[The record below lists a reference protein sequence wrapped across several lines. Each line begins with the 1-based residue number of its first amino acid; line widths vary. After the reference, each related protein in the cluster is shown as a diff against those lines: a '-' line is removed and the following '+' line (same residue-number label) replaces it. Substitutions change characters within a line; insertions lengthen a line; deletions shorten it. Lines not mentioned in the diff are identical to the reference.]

1 MEIYADVIFFV
12 NFIFSYVLLYILG
25 KFVNTVKI
33 KKLRLAVAAVIG
45 GISSAIIFCI
55 EMPMW
60 ISYVLRCVA
69 MFLMI
74 TTAYFETEKHT
85 KSDVMVCNAR
95 RYNDV
100 CYDNSCIAYG

>member
-1 MEIYADVIFFV
+1 MEIYADVIFLV

-60 ISYVLRCVA
+60 ISYVLRYA
-69 MFLMI
+69 WR
-74 TTAYFETEKHT
+74 YF
-85 KSDVMVCNAR
+85 
-95 RYNDV
+95 
-100 CYDNSCIAYG
+100 

>member
-45 GISSAIIFCI
+45 GISCA
-55 EMPMW
+55 EM
-60 ISYVLRCVA
+60 RG
-69 MFLMI
+69 
-74 TTAYFETEKHT
+74 
-85 KSDVMVCNAR
+85 DVF
-95 RYNDV
+95 D
-100 CYDNSCIAYG
+100 DNNSLF

>member
-45 GISSAIIFCI
+45 GISSAIILYRNADVDFVCA
-55 EMPMW
+55 EM
-60 ISYVLRCVA
+60 RG
-69 MFLMI
+69 
-74 TTAYFETEKHT
+74 
-85 KSDVMVCNAR
+85 DVF
-95 RYNDV
+95 D
-100 CYDNSCIAYG
+100 DNNSLF

>member
-45 GISSAIIFCI
+45 GISSTVIFCI
-55 EMPMW
+55 E
-60 ISYVLRCVA
+60 SRCGFC
-69 MFLMI
+69 M
-74 TTAYFETEKHT
+74 
-85 KSDVMVCNAR
+85 C
-95 RYNDV
+95 
-100 CYDNSCIAYG
+100 

>member
-45 GISSAIIFCI
+45 GIGSIPGAMLGSLVLGLVESICDSIPVVAPYKDAIEFSLLIVI
-55 EMPMW
+55 LLVRPTG
-60 ISYVLRCVA
+60 ILGKKRR
-69 MFLMI
+69 
-74 TTAYFETEKHT
+74 EK
-85 KSDVMVCNAR
+85 V
-95 RYNDV
+95 
-100 CYDNSCIAYG
+100 

>member
-45 GISSAIIFCI
+45 GISI
-55 EMPMW
+55 
-60 ISYVLRCVA
+60 L
-69 MFLMI
+69 
-74 TTAYFETEKHT
+74 K
-85 KSDVMVCNAR
+85 NAKT
-95 RYNDV
+95 Y
-100 CYDNSCIAYG
+100 

>member
-45 GISSAIIFCI
+45 GIGSVPGAMIGGVVLGLI
-55 EMPMW
+55 EKLSLSIPPLAP
-60 ISYVLRCVA
+60 Y
-69 MFLMI
+69 
-74 TTAYFETEKHT
+74 TTAFEFALLIIILLVKPTGLLGKQRREK
-85 KSDVMVCNAR
+85 
-95 RYNDV
+95 
-100 CYDNSCIAYG
+100 G